1 MSMGHTR
8 DIMKGQIMAERGLL
22 GRLRSGLQKTR
33 QALKEGLN
41 SVFQRQRIDPETLE
55 ELEEVLIMADLGLPV
70 TTKVLQEVSE
80 RAKRGDNGLRDGVA
94 AALHDILLAALETT
108 PNGGLQPTTPPAVL
122 MLVGVNG
129 AGKTTTMGKLAYQF
143 RAAGERVLVVAADTF
158 RAAAIEQADIWA
170 QRAGVDIIKGQ
181 PGGDSAA
188 VAFDALRAARARN
201 MDRVLIDTA
210 GRLHTK
216 SHLMEELKKMVRVL
230 QRELPG
236 APHDVWLV
244 LDATTGQNGVAQ
256 VKQFH
261 GDLGLTGLVLTKL
274 DGTAKGGIVV
284 NIADQ
289 FQIPI
294 RYIGIGEGLDDLR
307 PFDAKAFVDALLAS

>member
-1 MSMGHTR
+1 
-8 DIMKGQIMAERGLL
+8 MAEGRWF
-22 GRLRSGLQKTR
+22 GRLRAGLRKTR
-33 QALKEGLN
+33 QALKENLE
-41 SVFQRQRIDPETLE
+41 SVFRRPRLDAETLE
-55 ELEEVLIMADLGLPV
+55 ELEEALIMADLGMHA
-70 TTKVLQEVSE
+70 TTKVLEQVSNRIRNRTIE
-80 RAKRGDNGLRDGVA
+80 AGEGLRLGVTE
-94 AALHDILLAALETT
+94 ALRDILLAAVSE
-108 PNGGLQPTTPPAVL
+108 NASPPPLPRPWVL

-129 AGKTTTMGKLAYQF
+129 VGKTTTLGKLAYQF
-143 RAAGERVLVVAADTF
+143 REAGDQVLMVAADTF
-158 RAAAIEQADIWA
+158 RAAAIEQAEIWA

-181 PGGDSAA
+181 SGGDATA

-201 MDRVLIDTA
+201 LDRVLIDTA

-216 SHLMEELKKMVRVL
+216 SHLMAELKKMSRVL
-230 QRELPG
+230 GRELAG

-256 VKQFH
+256 VRQFH
-261 GDLGLTGLVLTKL
+261 DDLGLTGLILTKL

-289 FQIPI
+289 FQLPI

-307 PFDAKAFVDALLAS
+307 PFDAAEFAEALMER